1 MSEEIPLKPISRK
14 DIHRLETAL
23 IIATLLRP
31 DVIEKVK
38 NAEERLTWIDALAI
52 AAGALARERAGIPVS
67 QIADELGRTEATI
80 RKHLSEKS
88 EAGKLVKET
97 FNRFAREGVRIE
109 LPTELV
115 GGDIEDLKRKLVEKD
130 EEIKALKEK
139 LVKIK
144 QTLEELLKSI

>member
-38 NAEERLTWIDALAI
+38 HAEERLTWIDALAI

-115 GGDIEDLKRKLVEKD
+115 GKDIEDLKKKLAERE
-130 EEIKALKEK
+130 EEIKVLREK
-139 LVKIK
+139 LGKIK
-144 QTLEELLKSI
+144 YTLEELLKLI

>member
-52 AAGALARERAGIPVS
+52 AASALARERAGIPVS

>member
-139 LVKIK
+139 LAKIK

>member
-109 LPTELV
+109 LPIELV
-115 GGDIEDLKRKLVEKD
+115 GEDIEDLKRKLVERD

-144 QTLEELLKSI
+144 QTLEELLKFI

>member
-115 GGDIEDLKRKLVEKD
+115 GEDIEDLKRKLVEKD

>member
-38 NAEERLTWIDALAI
+38 HAEERLTWIDALAI

-115 GGDIEDLKRKLVEKD
+115 GKDIEDLKKKLAERE
-130 EEIKALKEK
+130 EEIKVLREK
-139 LVKIK
+139 LGKIK
-144 QTLEELLKSI
+144 YTLE

>member
-115 GGDIEDLKRKLVEKD
+115 GEDIEDLKRKLVERD

>member
-115 GGDIEDLKRKLVEKD
+115 GEDIEDLKRKLVERD

-144 QTLEELLKSI
+144 QTLEELLKFI

>member
-130 EEIKALKEK
+130 EEIKVLKEK